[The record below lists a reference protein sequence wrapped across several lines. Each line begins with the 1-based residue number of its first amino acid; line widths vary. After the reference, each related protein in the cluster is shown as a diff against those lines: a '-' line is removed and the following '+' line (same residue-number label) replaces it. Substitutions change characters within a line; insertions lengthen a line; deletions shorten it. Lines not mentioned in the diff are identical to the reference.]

1 MLQNYQ
7 CEIVTKKLNLDFLT
21 RNKNAFVSLNRK
33 SAYATRENAEDEELM
48 SRVVD
53 PRVMATVRLTF
64 DTRENDNL

>member
-1 MLQNYQ
+1 MK
-7 CEIVTKKLNLDFLT
+7 CVTKKLNLDLT